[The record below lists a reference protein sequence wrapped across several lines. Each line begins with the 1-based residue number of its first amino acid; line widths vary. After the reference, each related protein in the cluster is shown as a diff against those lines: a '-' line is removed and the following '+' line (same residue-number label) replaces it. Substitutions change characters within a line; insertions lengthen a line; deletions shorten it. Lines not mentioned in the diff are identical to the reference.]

1 MPRFSRNPSSSTRT
15 IDARLDEMRPS
26 PTEAVAVALL
36 YASVEDPGLSV
47 AVKVFF
53 AAQAAQRFVLI
64 SNTYTPS
71 DFNLQSLSMMTKLV
85 SVCLLLFSAERGL
98 QQVRCMSTHNRPYAG
113 RAHRRREPTI
123 SRRRILMGTD

>member
-1 MPRFSRNPSSSTRT
+1 
-15 IDARLDEMRPS
+15 MRPS

-64 SNTYTPS
+64 SKTYTPS

-85 SVCLLLFSAERGL
+85 SVCLLLFSQSRGWL
-98 QQVRCMSTHNRPYAG
+98 RCGSHSACLFPLHCLPVSIG
-113 RAHRRREPTI
+113 C
-123 SRRRILMGTD
+123 G